1 MEAPT
6 KRDYAQMTES
16 EILAEIEH
24 YKHRLAQFEP
34 PRDKFEAARREV
46 YAILLEHRRQLLAAL
61 RAGRPG
67 DWLYEQSL
75 G

>member
-1 MEAPT
+1 MEVSSR
-6 KRDYAQMTES
+6 RDYSRMSEG

-24 YKHRLAQFEP
+24 YRHRLAQFEP
-34 PRDKFEAARREV
+34 PRDKFDAARREV